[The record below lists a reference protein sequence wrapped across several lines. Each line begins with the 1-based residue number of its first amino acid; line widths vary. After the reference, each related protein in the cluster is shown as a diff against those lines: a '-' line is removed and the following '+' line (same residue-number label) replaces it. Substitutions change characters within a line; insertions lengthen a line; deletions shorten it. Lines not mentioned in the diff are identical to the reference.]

1 MRYYYTEQFRSLLF
15 DFNSYFFFY
24 VPDHSVEKESCL
36 VFLTNVTDNSSRSM
50 FIEFDTK
57 YFAFGAKYSFDTKI
71 GACYETSLQ
80 KVEGLLICEGPTGNY
95 LKYLQM

>member
-1 MRYYYTEQFRSLLF
+1 
-15 DFNSYFFFY
+15 
-24 VPDHSVEKESCL
+24 
-36 VFLTNVTDNSSRSM
+36 M

-80 KVEGLLICEGPTGNY
+80 KVEGFLICEGPTGNY